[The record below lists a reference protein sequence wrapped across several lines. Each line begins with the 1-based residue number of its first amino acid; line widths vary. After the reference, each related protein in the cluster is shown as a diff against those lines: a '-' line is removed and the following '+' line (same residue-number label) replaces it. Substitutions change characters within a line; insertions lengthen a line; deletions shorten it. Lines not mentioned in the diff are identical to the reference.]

1 MLINRYMPSTKN
13 LPKIMAQI
21 VAGSA
26 PKKFT
31 VAHLKG
37 LGFKSSND
45 LAVIPLLK
53 DLKFLGPDGTPL
65 QRYHDYRD
73 PSRSKKVLGQALR
86 EAYEDLFQINENLSD
101 KDREA
106 IKGRFKATHNVET
119 PIASHQGRTFLVLLA
134 LADTNSTG
142 TKKAEDDEEILK
154 SAEDVQTKLPIPPKA
169 MGGLHYN
176 IEIHLPASKDIEV
189 FNAIFKSLREHLI
202 G

>member
-1 MLINRYMPSTKN
+1 MG
-13 LPKIMAQI
+13 QI
-21 VAGSA
+21 IAGSA

-73 PSRSKKVLGQALR
+73 PSRSKQVLGAALH
-86 EAYEDLFQINENLSD
+86 EAYEDLFQINEQLTD

-106 IKGRFKATHNVET
+106 IKGRFKATHNVEAPVAT
-119 PIASHQGRTFLVLLA
+119 HQTRTFLVLMS
-134 LADTNSTG
+134 LADTKSKG
-142 TKKAEDDEEILK
+142 EKEKADEETQKPDDESK
-154 SAEDVQTKLPIPPKA
+154 SKLPLPSKTV
-169 MGGLHYN
+169 GGLHYN
-176 IEIHLPASKDIEV
+176 IEIHLPATKDIEV